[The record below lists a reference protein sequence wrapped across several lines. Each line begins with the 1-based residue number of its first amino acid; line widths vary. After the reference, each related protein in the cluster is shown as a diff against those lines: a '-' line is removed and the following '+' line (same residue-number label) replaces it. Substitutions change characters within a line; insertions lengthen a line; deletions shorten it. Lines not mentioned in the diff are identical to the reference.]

1 MFSRCFCYAET
12 GEKIFGW
19 DWFRDAD
26 KMSCKCSR
34 QRYRAERAGRLDVT
48 LHCLPNG
55 NFEALQCDM
64 GICWCADEQN
74 GFVKPDTFAV
84 PESLWTF
91 LPCCKFLTISFSLM
105 KTSNNV

>member
-1 MFSRCFCYAET
+1 MT
-12 GEKIFGW
+12 
-19 DWFRDAD
+19 
-26 KMSCKCSR
+26 CKCSR
-34 QRYRAERAGRLDVT
+34 QRYRAERVGRLDVT

-91 LPCCKFLTISFSLM
+91 LPCCKRRNYVTLLLM
-105 KTSNNV
+105 KTSNIYLRTFMTFSTHYRQL